1 MRSVACLGVAAIVG
15 VGCQTEPFGCES
27 DDQCQVDSA
36 AGVCETNGYCSFADP
51 ECPSGRRYSDLA
63 GGGLAG
69 LCVNAPMGSTGG
81 EGSTGVGSTS
91 AGSTSINPMTG
102 LTTELTSA
110 GSSSSGTDESGSS
123 GSSSSTTSDESS
135 ESTGGPVGIDD
146 GLVVYVDFD
155 SPPQDDGGLPT
166 PAGTLSASCNN
177 VDGECPDLVPGVVGS
192 AGRFDGVDD
201 AVFVADAP
209 ALALADALTLSLW
222 SRRLGPFDPYAL
234 LAGKAFGDGGS
245 NSYEMYLTD
254 ASEAGGTYV
263 VNFSTDTP
271 SAFGNAFTEVN
282 DDWTHV
288 CGVWDGSV
296 WRLYV
301 NGVQAATQVV
311 ETAPTYDEHPFIIGA
326 DMEFGAVTHFF
337 DGTIDEVRLY
347 DRALSPGEV
356 VTLYEAG

>member
-1 MRSVACLGVAAIVG
+1 MAAIVG
-15 VGCQTEPFGCES
+15 IGCQTEPFGCES

-36 AGVCETNGYCSFADP
+36 AGVCEANGYCSFADP

-91 AGSTSINPMTG
+91 VNPMTG
-102 LTTELTSA
+102 LTTELTTA
-110 GSSSSGTDESGSS
+110 GSSSGGTDDASGSTGSGTGSSSTNPDDSS
-123 GSSSSTTSDESS
+123 GS
-135 ESTGGPVGIDD
+135 TGGAVGIDD

-155 SPPQDDGGLPT
+155 ASPMDDGVLDT
-166 PAGTLSASCNN
+166 PAGTLTASCNN
-177 VDGECPDLVPGVVGS
+177 ANGECPDIVPGVVGN

-201 AVFVADAP
+201 AVFVDDGP
-209 ALALADALTLSLW
+209 ALHLTDALTLSLW
-222 SRRLGPFDPYAL
+222 SQRLGPFDPYAL

-254 ASEAGGTYV
+254 ASEAGGSYV

-271 SAFGNAFTEVN
+271 SAFGNAFTQVN
-282 DDWTHV
+282 NDWTHL

-301 NGVQAATQVV
+301 NGEQAATQVV

-326 DMEFGAVTHFF
+326 DTEFGTVTHFF
-337 DGTIDEVRLY
+337 DGAIDEVRLY
-347 DRALSPGEV
+347 DRALSQDEV